1 LKNYVVNKKYI
12 NYKSIF
18 LAELNKL
25 QDLKGPSYLYDPI
38 KYIIKSDGKR
48 LRPFIVQF
56 LGDLFNNNIK
66 DTMNGAMGVELL
78 HNFTLVHDD
87 IMDGDELRHN
97 VATIHNKWDN
107 AHAVLSGDGLGAL
120 GPIYI
125 GKIKKNTLEI
135 LIRYNEVILEICE
148 GQAYDMEFEERNAT
162 VDEYI
167 LMSEKKTGSLFEL
180 CFEIPALISNDFLKY
195 KKSLKRLGRI
205 LGIIF
210 QIQDDIL
217 EMSTSSESIGKSTS
231 SDIERNKK
239 TILSSM
245 AIDQDKEG
253 WNKFKNNI
261 EHKPIDRKKV
271 MLKEY
276 YQNNG
281 IIEKCDDLLLKYENK
296 CKKIIS
302 SFEKEVQDGL
312 MLLLR
317 IILKREK

>member
-1 LKNYVVNKKYI
+1 MVNKKYI

-56 LGDLFNNNIK
+56 LGDLFNNNVR

-217 EMSTSSESIGKSTS
+217 EMSTSSESMGKSTS

-245 AIDQDKEG
+245 AIDQDKKG

-271 MLKEY
+271 ILKEY